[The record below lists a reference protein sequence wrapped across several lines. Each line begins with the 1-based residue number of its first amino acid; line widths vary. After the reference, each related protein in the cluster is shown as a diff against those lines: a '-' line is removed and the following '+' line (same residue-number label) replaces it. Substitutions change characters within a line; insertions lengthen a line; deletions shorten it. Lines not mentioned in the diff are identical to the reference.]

1 MASDKPLFV
10 LVLAGPTASGKTSMA
25 IRLARHYHTEI
36 VSADSRQFYREM
48 RIGTAAPTAE
58 ELKSVPHHFI
68 SHLTV
73 AEPYDVAR
81 YETEALALLSKLH
94 EKHQLVV
101 LTGGSGLYIDAVCMG
116 LDNIPETSAEVRN
129 KVNALFQQ
137 QGLEG
142 LQLMLSQLDPAYYK
156 VVDKRN
162 PRRLQRAIEV
172 CLQTGNPYSF
182 YRKRLVQPRPFKVIW
197 TALEVERVELINRIN
212 MRVEHMLS
220 LGLLDEVR
228 SLYPYRHLNALNTVG
243 YQELFRY
250 LDKTSRLEEAIS
262 EIKVNTKQYAKRQMT
277 WFRKNKQYQWF
288 DSLAFDRIVAVAD
301 QQMKS

>member
-1 MASDKPLFV
+1 MTSDKPLFV

-25 IRLARHYHTEI
+25 IRLAQHYHTEI

-48 RIGTAAPTAE
+48 RIGTAAPTDV
-58 ELKSVPHHFI
+58 ELASVPHHFI
-68 SHLTV
+68 RQLSV
-73 AEPYDVAR
+73 DEPYDVAR
-81 YETEALALLSKLH
+81 YESEALALISKLH
-94 EKHQLVV
+94 EKHQMVV
-101 LTGGSGLYIDAVCMG
+101 LTGGSGLFIDAVCMG

-129 KVNALFQQ
+129 KVNRLFQQ
-137 QGLEG
+137 QGLQG
-142 LQLMLSQLDPAYYK
+142 LQLMLSQLDPVYYK

-182 YRKRLVQPRPFKVIW
+182 YRKRQAQPRPFSVIW
-197 TALEVERVELINRIN
+197 TALEVERTELINRIN
-212 MRVEHMLS
+212 LRVEHMLS
-220 LGLLDEVR
+220 MGLLDEVR

-250 LDKTSRLEEAIS
+250 LDKTSGLEDAIS
-262 EIKVNTKQYAKRQMT
+262 DIKVNTRQYAKRQMT

-288 DSLAFDRIVAVAD
+288 DPAAFDRIVAFAD
-301 QQMKS
+301 QQMNG